1 MEWIRYKMIVQYD
14 GTHFAGFQIQPHD
27 RTVQGEIQKAL
38 KIMTKGLAIIIHGSG
53 RTDSGVHAKGQV
65 IHFDYPILLPVENM
79 QRALNSLTTDELFV
93 EKVAIVDTD
102 FHARYNTS
110 GKKYQYRVDLNV
122 IPDPFK
128 RLYTLHHPYP
138 IDMDKLQNALKDL
151 EGEHDFSSFCASN
164 SGRENKVRTV
174 YEASVV
180 KDVFNNE
187 LIFTFRGN
195 GFLYNMVRIFV
206 GTLLQIANGL
216 RPADE
221 IKRLLAVKDR
231 NEAGPTAKP
240 QGLYLMEVYYKSEIA
255 KVGKDD
261 QESGSLR
268 EQAQHELD
276 HTIK

>member
-1 MEWIRYKMIVQYD
+1 MEPLRYKLIVQYD

-27 RTVQGEIQKAL
+27 RTVQGEIQRAL
-38 KIMTKGLAIIIHGSG
+38 KIMTKGKEVIIHGSG

-65 IHFDYPILLPVENM
+65 IHFDYPIEIPVKNM
-79 QRALNSLTTDELFV
+79 QRALNSLTTDEIFV
-93 EKVAIVDTD
+93 QEVSLVDAD

-110 GKKYQYRVDLNV
+110 GKKYQYRVDLNA

-138 IDMDKLQNALKDL
+138 IDMKKLKDALKDL

-164 SGRENKVRTV
+164 SGREDKVRTV
-174 YEASVV
+174 YEASVYE
-180 KDVFNNE
+180 DTFNNE
-187 LIFTFRGN
+187 LVFTFRGN

-221 IKRLLAVKDR
+221 IQRLLEVKDR
-231 NEAGPTAKP
+231 NQAGPTAKP
-240 QGLYLMEVYYKSEIA
+240 QGLYLMEVYYDSSKA
-255 KVGKDD
+255 KKGTDY
-261 QESGSLR
+261 QEDSVLG
-268 EQAQHELD
+268 EQVQDELD
-276 HTIK
+276 HSIK

>member
-1 MEWIRYKMIVQYD
+1 MKWIRYKLIVQYD

-38 KIMTKGLAIIIHGSG
+38 KIMTKGIEVIIHGSG

-65 IHFDYPILLPVENM
+65 IHFDYPFMIPAKNM
-79 QRALNSLTTDELFV
+79 QRALNSLTTDEIFV
-93 EKVAIVDTD
+93 KDVSIVETD

-110 GKKYQYRVDLNV
+110 GKKYQYRVDLNA

-138 IDMDKLQNALKDL
+138 LDMDKLRNALKDL

-174 YEASVV
+174 YEATVV
-180 KDVFNNE
+180 KDDFNNE
-187 LIFTFRGN
+187 LLFTFRGN

-221 IKRLLAVKDR
+221 IQRLLEVKDR

-240 QGLYLMEVYYKSEIA
+240 QGLYLMEVYYESSTAKKGTDYQEISE
-255 KVGKDD
+255 VG
-261 QESGSLR
+261 
-268 EQAQHELD
+268 EQVQHELD
-276 HTIK
+276 HTVK

>member
-240 QGLYLMEVYYKSEIA
+240 QGLYLMEVYYKSETA

>member
-14 GTHFAGFQIQPHD
+14 GTHFAGFQIQPND

-38 KIMTKGLAIIIHGSG
+38 KIMTKGLEIIIHGSG

-93 EKVAIVDTD
+93 EKVAIVDTN

-110 GKKYQYRVDLNV
+110 GKKYQYRVDLNA
-122 IPDPFK
+122 IPNPFK

-138 IDMDKLQNALKDL
+138 IDMEKLQNALKDL

-180 KDVFNNE
+180 KDIFNNE
-187 LIFTFRGN
+187 LIFTFSGN

-240 QGLYLMEVYYKSEIA
+240 QGLYLMEVYYKPSIA
-255 KVGKDD
+255 QSGTDY
-261 QESGSLR
+261 QESNKLG
-268 EQAQHELD
+268 EQVQHELD
-276 HTIK
+276 HTVK

>member
-1 MEWIRYKMIVQYD
+1 MEWIRYKMIVEYD
-14 GTHFAGFQIQPHD
+14 GTHFAGFQIQTHD

-38 KIMTKGLAIIIHGSG
+38 KIMTKGIKVIIYGSG

-65 IHFDYPILLPVENM
+65 IHFDYPFMIPAKNM
-79 QRALNSLTTDELFV
+79 QRALNSLTTDEIFV
-93 EKVAIVDTD
+93 KDVSIVETD

-110 GKKYQYRVDLNV
+110 GKKYQYRIDLNE

-128 RLYTLHHPYP
+128 RLYTLHHPYR
-138 IDMDKLQNALKDL
+138 IDMEKLENALKDI
-151 EGEHDFSSFCASN
+151 EGKHDFSSFCASN

-174 YEASVV
+174 YEASVI

-221 IKRLLAVKDR
+221 IKRLLAVQDR
-231 NEAGPTAKP
+231 DEAGPTAKP
-240 QGLYLMEVYYKSEIA
+240 QGLYLMEVYYKASEA
-255 KVGKDD
+255 VKDSD
-261 QESGSLR
+261 HQEGSVV
-268 EQAQHELD
+268 EKQVQNELD
-276 HTIK
+276 HSVK

>member
-38 KIMTKGLAIIIHGSG
+38 KIMTKGLTIIIHGSG

-93 EKVAIVDTD
+93 EKVTIVDTN

-122 IPDPFK
+122 IPNPFK

-138 IDMDKLQNALKDL
+138 IDMEKLQNALKDL

-240 QGLYLMEVYYKSEIA
+240 QGLYLMEVYYKSETA

-276 HTIK
+276 HTVK

>member
-14 GTHFAGFQIQPHD
+14 GTHFAGFQIQPND

-38 KIMTKGLAIIIHGSG
+38 KIMTKGLEIIIHGSG
-53 RTDSGVHAKGQV
+53 RTDSGVHAIGQV

-93 EKVAIVDTD
+93 EKVAIVDTN

-110 GKKYQYRVDLNV
+110 GKKYQYRVDLNT
-122 IPDPFK
+122 IPNPFK

-138 IDMDKLQNALKDL
+138 IDMEKLQNALKDL

-180 KDVFNNE
+180 KDIFNNE
-187 LIFTFRGN
+187 LIFTFSGN

-240 QGLYLMEVYYKSEIA
+240 QGLYLMEVYYKPSIA
-255 KVGKDD
+255 QSGTDY
-261 QESGSLR
+261 QESNKLG
-268 EQAQHELD
+268 EQVQHELD
-276 HTIK
+276 HTVK

>member
-110 GKKYQYRVDLNV
+110 EKKYQYRVDLNV

-240 QGLYLMEVYYKSEIA
+240 QGLYLMEVYYKSETA

>member
-1 MEWIRYKMIVQYD
+1 MKWIRYKMIVQYD
-14 GTHFAGFQIQPHD
+14 GTHFAGFQIQPRD

-38 KIMTKGLAIIIHGSG
+38 KIMTKGIEVIIHGSG

-65 IHFDYPILLPVENM
+65 IHFDYPFMIPAKNM
-79 QRALNSLTTDELFV
+79 KRALNSLTTDEIFV
-93 EKVAIVDTD
+93 KEVSIVEDD

-110 GKKYQYRVDLNV
+110 GKKYQYRVDLNA

-138 IDMDKLQNALKDL
+138 LDMDKLRNALKDL

-164 SGRENKVRTV
+164 SGREDKVRTV

-180 KDVFNNE
+180 KDDFNNE
-187 LIFTFRGN
+187 LLFTFRGN

-221 IKRLLAVKDR
+221 IQRLLEVKDR

-240 QGLYLMEVYYKSEIA
+240 QGLYLMEVYYESSIA
-255 KVGKDD
+255 KKGTDYQEIGEVG
-261 QESGSLR
+261 
-268 EQAQHELD
+268 EQVQHELD
-276 HTIK
+276 HTAK

>member
-1 MEWIRYKMIVQYD
+1 MESIRYKMIVQYD
-14 GTHFAGFQIQPHD
+14 GTHFAGFQIQPRD

-38 KIMTKGLAIIIHGSG
+38 KIMTKGIAVTIHGSG

-65 IHFDYPILLPVENM
+65 IHFDYPVMIPVKNM

-110 GKKYQYRVDLNV
+110 GKKYQYRVDLNE
-122 IPDPFK
+122 IPNPFK

-138 IDMDKLQNALKDL
+138 IDMEKLQNALKDL

-187 LIFTFRGN
+187 LIFTFSGN

-216 RPADE
+216 RPTDE
-221 IKRLLAVKDR
+221 IKRLLEVKDR

-240 QGLYLMEVYYKSEIA
+240 QGLYLMEVYYKASTA
-255 KVGKDD
+255 KKGTDF
-261 QESGSLR
+261 QEDNKLG

-276 HTIK
+276 HSIK

>member
-14 GTHFAGFQIQPHD
+14 GTHFAGFQIQPND

-38 KIMTKGLAIIIHGSG
+38 KIMTKGLEIIIHGSG
-53 RTDSGVHAKGQV
+53 RSDSGVHAIGQV

-93 EKVAIVDTD
+93 EKVAIVDTN

-110 GKKYQYRVDLNV
+110 GKKYQYRVDLNA
-122 IPDPFK
+122 IPNPFK

-138 IDMDKLQNALKDL
+138 IDMEKLQNALKDL

-180 KDVFNNE
+180 KDIFNNE
-187 LIFTFRGN
+187 LIFTFSGN

-240 QGLYLMEVYYKSEIA
+240 QGMYLMEVYYKPSLSQS
-255 KVGKDD
+255 GTDY
-261 QESGSLR
+261 QESNKLG
-268 EQAQHELD
+268 EQVQHELD
-276 HTIK
+276 HTVK

>member
-14 GTHFAGFQIQPHD
+14 GTHFAGFQIQSHD

-240 QGLYLMEVYYKSEIA
+240 QGLYLMEVYYKSETA
-255 KVGKDD
+255 KVGKGD

>member
-1 MEWIRYKMIVQYD
+1 MEWIRYKMIIQYD
-14 GTHFAGFQIQPHD
+14 GTHFAGFQIQPND

-38 KIMTKGLAIIIHGSG
+38 KIMTKGLEIIIHGSG
-53 RTDSGVHAKGQV
+53 RTDSGVHAIGQV

-93 EKVAIVDTD
+93 EKVAIVDTN

-110 GKKYQYRVDLNV
+110 GKKYQYRVDLNA
-122 IPDPFK
+122 IPNPFK

-138 IDMDKLQNALKDL
+138 IDMEKLQNALKDL

-240 QGLYLMEVYYKSEIA
+240 QGLYLMEVYYKSETA
-255 KVGKDD
+255 RVSKDD
-261 QESGSLR
+261 QKSGSLR

-276 HTIK
+276 HTAK

>member
-1 MEWIRYKMIVQYD
+1 MKWIRYKMIVQYD

-38 KIMTKGLAIIIHGSG
+38 KIMTKGIEVIIHGSG

-65 IHFDYPILLPVENM
+65 IHFDYPFMIPAKNM
-79 QRALNSLTTDELFV
+79 KRALNSLTTDEIFIKDVSIV
-93 EKVAIVDTD
+93 EDD

-110 GKKYQYRVDLNV
+110 GKKYQYRVDLNE

-138 IDMDKLQNALKDL
+138 LDMDKLKNALKDL
-151 EGEHDFSSFCASN
+151 EGEHDFASFCASH

-180 KDVFNNE
+180 KDDFNNE
-187 LIFTFRGN
+187 LLFTFRGN

-216 RPADE
+216 RPAEE
-221 IKRLLAVKDR
+221 IQRLLEVKDR

-240 QGLYLMEVYYKSEIA
+240 QGLYLMEVYYEASTAKKGTDYQEISEL
-255 KVGKDD
+255 G
-261 QESGSLR
+261 
-268 EQAQHELD
+268 EQVQHELD
-276 HTIK
+276 HTAK

>member
-138 IDMDKLQNALKDL
+138 IDMEKLQNALKDL

-240 QGLYLMEVYYKSEIA
+240 QGLYLMEVYYKSETA

>member
-1 MEWIRYKMIVQYD
+1 MKWIRYKMIVQYD

-38 KIMTKGLAIIIHGSG
+38 KIMTKGIEVIIHGSG

-65 IHFDYPILLPVENM
+65 IHFDYPFMIPAKNM
-79 QRALNSLTTDELFV
+79 QRALNSLTTDEIFV
-93 EKVAIVDTD
+93 KDVFIVEDD

-110 GKKYQYRVDLNV
+110 GKKYQYRVDLNE

-138 IDMDKLQNALKDL
+138 LDMDKLKNALKDL
-151 EGEHDFSSFCASN
+151 EGEHDFASFCASN

-180 KDVFNNE
+180 KDEFNNE
-187 LIFTFRGN
+187 LLFTFRGN

-221 IKRLLAVKDR
+221 IQRLLEVKDR

-240 QGLYLMEVYYKSEIA
+240 QGLYLMEVYYESSIA
-255 KVGKDD
+255 KKGTDYQEISEVG
-261 QESGSLR
+261 
-268 EQAQHELD
+268 EQVQHELD
-276 HTIK
+276 HTVK